1 METVC
6 RFVKMLFKDFDTF
19 ISIICSWSIRSG
31 YTEYACTCTDRK
43 PRHREYRHYMSIFHN
58 SCIERNACDIVNLI
72 EFLSW
77 YFDLCWEKNNCRT
90 NSIQKRCINL
100 WWEGS
105 LYFIFCD
112 HLMLFCIS
120 ESASCNSAHGITSGS
135 PPATAAGPGL
145 SRPHPPA
152 HRLVD
157 CYQHSYSYRTP
168 VLATEMQNWSSSQA
182 KIILW
187 YAVN

>member
-6 RFVKMLFKDFDTF
+6 RFVKMLYKDFDTF

-77 YFDLCWEKNNCRT
+77 YFDLCWEKKTTELYPFR
-90 NSIQKRCINL
+90 KRGIN
-100 WWEGS
+100 GGKGPYIS
-105 LYFIFCD
+105 FFCD
-112 HLMLFCIS
+112 HLMLFCIA

-157 CYQHSYSYRTP
+157 CYQLSYSYRTP
-168 VLATEMQNWSSSQA
+168 VLATEMKNWSSSQA